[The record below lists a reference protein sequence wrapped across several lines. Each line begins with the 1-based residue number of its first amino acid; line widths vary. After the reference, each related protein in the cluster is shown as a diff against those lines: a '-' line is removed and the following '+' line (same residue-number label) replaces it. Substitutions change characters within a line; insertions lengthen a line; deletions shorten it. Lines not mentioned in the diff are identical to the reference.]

1 MLTFT
6 DSGGNQD
13 YSPYLTMFGG
23 GMGATSQ
30 FLAGSQ
36 SSSLM
41 RANAGVA
48 ALQSQSE
55 LEMGAEQAELY
66 RQHLESRLGRQAASI
81 GGAGITTS
89 GSALR
94 ALQTTSMLGAE
105 DINRIQTNAARKAW
119 GFGVTEQGDLAR
131 AQMARNAGINN
142 AFGGLITSGARAYG
156 QWNVD
161 S

>member
-23 GMGATSQ
+23 GLAATSQ
-30 FLAGSQ
+30 FTAGKE
-36 SSSLM
+36 SSALM
-41 RANAGVA
+41 TANAGVA
-48 ALQSQSE
+48 GLQAKSE

-66 RQHLESRLGRQAASI
+66 RQHLERRLGTQAAAI

-94 ALQTTSMLGAE
+94 ALTSTSYLGAE
-105 DINRIQTNAARKAW
+105 DLARIQTNAARKAW
-119 GFGVTEQGDLAR
+119 GFDVTQQGDLAR
-131 AQMARNAGINN
+131 AKMASNAGTNN
-142 AFGGLITSGARAYG
+142 ALGSLITSGARAYG
-156 QWNVD
+156 QWNTGD
-161 S
+161 